1 MTGSQSVG
9 SQSVGS
15 LPAGRAIAAIFVV
28 ATVALL
34 ARTALN
40 LSELEVPPGLE
51 LPAGEALI
59 EGQAAP
65 DFTLATVAGDSLS
78 LASLQGQVVL
88 VDFWATWCG
97 PCVVEMP
104 VLQQLYD
111 DFEGRGVEIVA
122 VSTDVTPAKVPRFVD
137 RHGLTFPVL
146 LGGLSVQALY
156 RVTALPTLYVVDQQ
170 GTIRHVHVGYTP
182 GNEVKL
188 IEEVEALLA
197 EG

>member
-1 MTGSQSVG
+1 MTEPQTIGSS
-9 SQSVGS
+9 S
-15 LPAGRAIAAIFVV
+15 AGKVLAAIFV
-28 ATVALL
+28 ASTVALL
-34 ARTALN
+34 ARTAVN

-59 EGQAAP
+59 EGEAAP

-78 LASLQGQVVL
+78 LASLKGQVVL

-97 PCVVEMP
+97 PCIAEMP
-104 VLQQLYD
+104 VLQQLYE
-111 DFEGRGVEIVA
+111 DFDGRGVEIVA
-122 VSTDVTPAKVPRFVD
+122 VSTDITTAKVPAFVD
-137 RHGLTFPVL
+137 RHGLTFPIL
-146 LGGLSVQALY
+146 LSGLSVQALY
-156 RVTALPTLYVVDQQ
+156 RVTALPTLFVVDQR

-182 GNEVKL
+182 GTETQL